1 MKLSLQHGPI
11 QLTSILSACLACV
24 ADASAAAQ
32 RTAPPPGL
40 RENTPA
46 VHALVGARIVVSPE
60 QVIEK
65 GTLVVRDGVIVAVG
79 ADVATPPDVRVWD
92 VRGKTLY
99 PGFIDAYSEL
109 TGDAAKT
116 SAGDTGGAGY
126 WNANI
131 TPQFRADRH
140 YAADA
145 EANKKLRGQGITARL
160 VAPSAGIIKGTS
172 ALVTTA
178 DDGGEQSILKD
189 RVALHMKLTV
199 SRGSGRAGGYPNSPM
214 GALTLAR
221 QALFDAGWYGQ
232 AWDAFARNPGLE
244 RPERSDALAALRGY
258 LGGKAPVIIDA
269 GDELYFFRANAIANE
284 FGLQAIVRGSG
295 DEYRRLQ
302 AVAATHRPVI
312 VPLNFPRP
320 PKVSPPEAAMNVSL
334 ERLMHWDLAPD
345 NPARLAEA
353 GVQIAFTTY
362 GLRDSGTFLAAIR
375 KAVKRGLRPEA
386 ALRALTVAPAEWFGA
401 SRRLGTLAAGK
412 AANIVVTDGD
422 LFDAK
427 TKVLETWVDG
437 ARFEIEAAPLLD
449 VRGTWELQ
457 LTKADG
463 TIDTL
468 VMQLTGQP
476 SKLSGKLKRGE
487 MESNFTRVVID
498 DAQLAAAIKGQP
510 LGYDGVVQLSG
521 AVSTGP
527 VSKEAESNDVAA
539 KEPPKPGEAAG
550 GEMSWLG
557 VVVWADGTR
566 AAASAKRTD
575 AKVPPAPP
583 APAQRRP
590 RSGRGRPDST
600 KPDANKP
607 EALARDDKP
616 DTKATED
623 HKDDT
628 EKAADEKGA
637 HEKGAGDK
645 SAPATDAKP
654 KDAASNRA
662 LFAVNY
668 PLGDL
673 GVAQPPEQPKAVVFR
688 NATVWTS
695 GPRGTLES
703 ASVLVEAGKI
713 TAVGEKLTAPEGAM
727 VIDLAGKHLSPGVID
742 CHSHIATDGGV
753 NESGQTITAEVRIG
767 DFIDSN
773 DINIYRQLAGGV
785 TTSNILHGSAN
796 TIGGQNQ
803 VLKFRW
809 GALPEE
815 MKFANAPPGIKF
827 ALGENVKQSN
837 RGEGSSNRYPQSR
850 MGVEQLVRDAFSAAL
865 DYRRRWDQWQRQKTG
880 LPPRVDL
887 ELEALSEVLAG
898 KRLVHCHSYRQDE
911 ILALLRTCEDFGVKI
926 ATLQHILEGYKVADV
941 MAKHGVGGS
950 TFSDWWAYKFEVYDA
965 IPYNGALLHNAGVVV
980 SFNSDDA
987 ELARRL
993 NLEAGK
999 AVKYGGVPPVEAL
1012 KFVTLNPARQLGIDR
1027 WVGSIEVG
1035 KDADLVVWSG
1045 PPMSTYSRCE
1055 QTWIDGRRYFDRAE
1069 DQKRRQENAKMH
1081 AALVQRILASGEASE
1096 GPDDNRRDRWP
1107 REDIFC
1113 GHDHGDVLFHL
1124 RQHIDE

>member
-1 MKLSLQHGPI
+1 MKPSHRLRPI
-11 QLTSILSACLACV
+11 ARTSILSACLV
-24 ADASAAAQ
+24 YSASAFAAGP

-40 RENTPA
+40 RENTPTA
-46 VHALVGARIVVSPE
+46 HALVGGRIVVSPE
-60 QVIEK
+60 QTIEK
-65 GTLVVRDGVIVAVG
+65 GTLIVRDGVIVAVG
-79 ADVATPPDVRVWD
+79 AEVATPADVRIWD

-109 TGDAAKT
+109 SAAAAATT
-116 SAGDTGGAGY
+116 SGDTGGAGY

-160 VAPSAGIIKGTS
+160 VAPATGIIKGTS

-178 DDGGEQSILKD
+178 DDGGEQAILRD
-189 RVALHMKLTV
+189 QVAQHMKLTV
-199 SRGSGRAGGYPNSPM
+199 SRGPGRAGGYPNSPM

-232 AWDAFARNPGLE
+232 AWDAFTQNPGLE

-258 LGGKAPVIIDA
+258 LGGKSPVIIDA
-269 GDELYFFRANAIANE
+269 SDELYFFRADRIANE

-302 AVAATHRPVI
+302 AVAATHRAVI

-320 PKVSPPEAAMNVSL
+320 PKVSPPEAAMNVTL

-345 NPARLAEA
+345 NPARLSEA
-353 GVQIAFTTY
+353 GVKIAFTTY
-362 GLRDSGTFLAAIR
+362 GLRDSGAFLAAIR
-375 KAVKRGLRPEA
+375 KAVKRGLKPDA
-386 ALRALTVAPAEWFGA
+386 ALRALTVAPAEWFGV
-401 SRRLGTLAAGK
+401 SQRLGTLAAGK

-422 LFDAK
+422 LFGDK

-437 ARFEIEAAPLLD
+437 TRFEIDTPPLLD

-457 LTKADG
+457 LTKADA
-463 TIDTL
+463 TTDTL
-468 VMQLTGQP
+468 VMQLAGQP
-476 SKLSGKLKRGE
+476 SKLSGKLKRGDKE
-487 MESNFTRVVID
+487 AAFTRVTLD
-498 DAQLAAAIKGQP
+498 DAQLAAALKGQP

-527 VSKEAESNDVAA
+527 VSKDAQSKEAVAKDLA
-539 KEPPKPGEAAG
+539 KPGDATG

-566 AAASAKRTD
+566 AVASAKRTD
-575 AKVPPAPP
+575 AKIPPAPVE
-583 APAQRRP
+583 RRP
-590 RSGRGRPDST
+590 RSGRGKSGDS
-600 KPDANKP
+600 KPDTDKSDA
-607 EALARDDKP
+607 DKP
-616 DTKATED
+616 DTNKPDALA
-623 HKDDT
+623 KDD
-628 EKAADEKGA
+628 KADTKSNDDGKHDDEKPT
-637 HEKGAGDK
+637 EPKD
-645 SAPATDAKP
+645 PAT
-654 KDAASNRA
+654 NRA
-662 LFAVNY
+662 LYAVNY

-673 GVAQPPEQPKAVVFR
+673 GVAQPPEQPKVVAFK

-695 GPRGTLES
+695 GPRGNLEG
-703 ASVLVEAGKI
+703 ATVLIEGGKI
-713 TAVGEKLTAPEGAM
+713 IAVGGEVTVPEGAT
-727 VIDLAGKHLSPGVID
+727 VIDLAGKHLSAGVID

-753 NESGQTITAEVRIG
+753 NESGQTITAEVRVG
-767 DFIDSN
+767 DFVDSN

-785 TTSNILHGSAN
+785 TSSNILHGSAN

-815 MKFANAPPGIKF
+815 LKFANAPPGIKF

-837 RGEGSSNRYPQSR
+837 REGNSTRYPQTR
-850 MGVEQLVRDAFSAAL
+850 MGVEQLVRDAFGAAI

-887 ELEALSEVLAG
+887 ELEALSEVVAG

-950 TFSDWWAYKFEVYDA
+950 SFSDWWAYKFEVYDA

-1012 KFVTLNPARQLGIDR
+1012 KFVTLNPAKQLGIDR

-1096 GPDDNRRDRWP
+1096 GPDDNRRDQWP

-1113 GHDHGDVLFHL
+1113 GHDHGDEMFHL
-1124 RQHIDE
+1124 RQHIEE